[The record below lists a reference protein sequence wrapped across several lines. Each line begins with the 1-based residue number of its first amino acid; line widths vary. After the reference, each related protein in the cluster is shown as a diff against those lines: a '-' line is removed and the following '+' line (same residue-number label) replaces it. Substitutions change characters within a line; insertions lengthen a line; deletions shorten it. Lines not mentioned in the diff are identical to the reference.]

1 MDIINFV
8 FKALFGTCI
17 MLYND
22 DNFFFLTSNFIK
34 SNIILTISLIYFLNL
49 QNNLKKQQFA
59 SFYIFLY
66 YNYTC
71 SRFFASYYV
80 FLSN

>member
-8 FKALFGTCI
+8 FKPLFGTCI

-49 QNNLKKQQFA
+49 QNNLKKQQLA
-59 SFYIFLY
+59 SFYIFY
-66 YNYTC
+66 YILIIH
-71 SRFFASYYV
+71 V
-80 FLSN
+80 L